1 MVPILEEEPVQE
13 HGKLLEEHHPGAIA
27 EAEGAIAIIEKLKGR
42 VHQEGEDVHRGQKIG
57 EMALSVAEVVFETIA
72 PDLEGLDVLVL
83 DFPSCPSPRWWR

>member
-1 MVPILEEEPVQE
+1 M
-13 HGKLLEEHHPGAIA
+13 
-27 EAEGAIAIIEKLKGR
+27 
-42 VHQEGEDVHRGQKIG
+42 HQEGEDAYRDQKIG